1 MQDVPGAVQLPSTQT
16 VKFDNT
22 GADNTHLMKSMML
35 KATIRVTKDTT

>member
-1 MQDVPGAVQLPSTQT
+1 MFLAQCSFLKTET